1 MIYLEKFHLQTE
13 EEEIGFFQ
21 SFTRTCFT
29 NCYPFRFFPNMKGL
43 SELDFSNITIFCGSN
58 GSGKTTLLNIIAEKL
73 KLNRETPYNKT
84 YFFDPYIDNCC
95 YELKVFGKEE
105 IREFMSISRIIT
117 SDDVFNN
124 IINVRKRNENL
135 DFKRQIIFDEKS
147 ELNSY
152 GKYKGPKGFDADD
165 SESIKAVIDYHDLK
179 HLSASQYVK
188 RKIGEEERTYSNGEN
203 GFRYF
208 TDAIQPGGLY
218 LLDEPENSLSP
229 EMQIQL
235 SQYLY
240 SMARFYKCQFI
251 LSTHSPF
258 VLSIPFAK
266 IYNMD
271 AYPVKTCKWTEYENV
286 ITYYNFFKQHKDE
299 FENSQQQE

>member
-1 MIYLEKFHLQTE
+1 M
-13 EEEIGFFQ
+13 
-21 SFTRTCFT
+21 
-29 NCYPFRFFPNMKGL
+29 
-43 SELDFSNITIFCGSN
+43 
-58 GSGKTTLLNIIAEKL
+58 
-73 KLNRETPYNKT
+73 
-84 YFFDPYIDNCC
+84 
-95 YELKVFGKEE
+95 ELKEIAKNVMIKCMAVKPEE
-105 IREFMSISRIIT
+105 NVLILT
-117 SDDVFNN
+117 DD
-124 IINVRKRNENL
+124 
-135 DFKRQIIFDEKS
+135 
-147 ELNSY
+147 
-152 GKYKGPKGFDADD
+152 
-165 SESIKAVIDYHDLK
+165 
-179 HLSASQYVK
+179 VK

-229 EMQIQL
+229 EMKIQL